1 MPTCFVMQPFDGGK
15 FDQRFSEV
23 FGPAITDAGLEPYRV
38 DQDPSVSVPIQDI
51 EAGIRQSQ
59 ICLAE
64 ITLDNPNV
72 WFELGYAIACKKEV
86 VLVCSAER
94 VTKFPFDVQHRTI
107 ITYKTNS
114 PSDFTKLRA
123 SIAEKITAYLA
134 KAEALD
140 QISDMPQ
147 LTAGTAGL
155 AEHEVVALAV
165 VTENLSDEDDHVSS
179 DRIRQDMEA
188 SGHTRLAAM
197 FALKELVGKGLLVS
211 ERYPQEYG
219 NDYAGYR
226 LSSAGWKWMLANRDK
241 FALKKPSRTAS
252 VGYGGRRAPPPSL
265 VKSSEGLPDMDD
277 DIPF

>member
-23 FGPAITDAGLEPYRV
+23 FAPAITDAGLEPYRV

-134 KAEALD
+134 KAETLE

-147 LTAGTAGL
+147 LTTGTAGL

-165 VTENLSDEDDHVSS
+165 ITENLSDEGDHVSS

-197 FALKELVGKGLLVS
+197 IALRELAGKGLVES
-211 ERYPQEYG
+211 SRYPQEYG
-219 NDYAGYR
+219 NDYAGYS
-226 LSSAGWKWMLANRDK
+226 LTDAGWKWMLANRDK
-241 FALKKPSRTAS
+241 FTLKTLRTPAA
-252 VGYGGRRAPPPSL
+252 GYGGTRRPPSRL
-265 VKSSEGLPDMDD
+265 NKTSAQFPDMDD